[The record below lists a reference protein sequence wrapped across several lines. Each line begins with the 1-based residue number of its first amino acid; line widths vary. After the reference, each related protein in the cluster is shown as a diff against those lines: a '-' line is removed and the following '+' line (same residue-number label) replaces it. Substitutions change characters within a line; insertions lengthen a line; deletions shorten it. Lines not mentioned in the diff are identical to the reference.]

1 MILPSGLCRKM
12 AGRMLG
18 IGDKLAKIFRNMDND
33 LKEAGYDIEPAEYL
47 SMAFINSAAFFVI
60 FQLLFFSLFFYVQEK
75 ALIYS
80 LTFSSLPSICVA
92 FLLFFVTGKYPYI
105 IAGKKGERIDKNLIF
120 ALKDLLLQVSS
131 GVGLYNSMISISKSS
146 YGEVS
151 EEFDKAVKKINLGMP
166 VDKALEIIATESR
179 SEYLRRTMWQILNTV
194 RAGASI
200 EGALRSII
208 SSLLTDQRA
217 KIRDYA
223 HELNLWSLIYM
234 LFAVAIPS
242 IGITMLIILSSF
254 AGMNITTSTLIS
266 FIVLSFVVQFVLIGF
281 VKSRRPVIEF

>member
-1 MILPSGLCRKM
+1 
-12 AGRMLG
+12 
-18 IGDKLAKIFRNMDND
+18 
-33 LKEAGYDIEPAEYL
+33 
-47 SMAFINSAAFFVI
+47 
-60 FQLLFFSLFFYVQEK
+60 
-75 ALIYS
+75 
-80 LTFSSLPSICVA
+80 
-92 FLLFFVTGKYPYI
+92 
-105 IAGKKGERIDKNLIF
+105 
-120 ALKDLLLQVSS
+120 
-131 GVGLYNSMISISKSS
+131 MISISKSS